1 MTKHRTYERQP
12 NPVRRKEPHPIWR
25 GIGCLIMLLVPAL
38 SLGISVL
45 LIEMALSLGIQLPPG
60 LLGYPLMPNILFRVP
75 GLVAILNWIHSINNL
90 YAILVGAFAIAIILA
105 SLLALGYAFLY
116 RLVGPPRY
124 SPLDAPPPNIKVRKY
139 KR

>member
-1 MTKHRTYERQP
+1 MTKHRTYERQLP
-12 NPVRRKEPHPIWR
+12 ARSKDPHPVWR

-75 GLVAILNWIHSINNL
+75 GLVPILNWIHSINNL